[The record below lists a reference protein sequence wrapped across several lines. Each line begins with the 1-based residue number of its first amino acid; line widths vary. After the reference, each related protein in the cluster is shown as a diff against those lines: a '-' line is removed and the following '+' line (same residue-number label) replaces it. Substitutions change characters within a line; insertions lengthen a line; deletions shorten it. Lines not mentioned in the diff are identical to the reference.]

1 MPEKGKTFAG
11 EVREE
16 TVAWSK
22 DTYQLLKQAE
32 QGKVKSYV
40 QDIALAVLDC
50 KETATSRET
59 FIRLMNER
67 GYGVDWQDSHKYI
80 TYTDLAREQ
89 AGEKAC
95 KIRDNKLEKYYNMDF
110 GKESM
115 EHEFER
121 NARTAE
127 AEQSKRAAS
136 RVKPTELE
144 NSLLKEALAM
154 SSENCEELM
163 KQSNQEQVRAEQNR
177 QRDAEQNRKLISE
190 LKQSVELLK
199 NSNELLQDAI
209 SGEIGSLKDEV
220 KENTVQEVR
229 KALQANIEAI
239 QRATKLLEKQSDTL
253 TSVMKQKIRELEES
267 KNSFFRYEGLKLYL
281 FWGGMVCNILV
292 FLMLLYGMIS
302 K

>member
-1 MPEKGKTFAG
+1 M
-11 EVREE
+11 
-16 TVAWSK
+16 
-22 DTYQLLKQAE
+22 
-32 QGKVKSYV
+32 
-40 QDIALAVLDC
+40 
-50 KETATSRET
+50 
-59 FIRLMNER
+59 
-67 GYGVDWQDSHKYI
+67 
-80 TYTDLAREQ
+80 
-89 AGEKAC
+89 
-95 KIRDNKLEKYYNMDF
+95 
-110 GKESM
+110 
-115 EHEFER
+115 
-121 NARTAE
+121 
-127 AEQSKRAAS
+127 
-136 RVKPTELE
+136 
-144 NSLLKEALAM
+144 
-154 SSENCEELM
+154 
-163 KQSNQEQVRAEQNR
+163 RAEQNR

-281 FWGGMVCNILV
+281 FWGGISELMQDDDVTAKKGIYEYLLSGDEKHLNIRAFTDNQKREAYERQKGICPTCKKHFEIDEMEGDHIDPWHDGGKTTAENCQMLCRSCNRRKS
-292 FLMLLYGMIS
+292 G

>member
-1 MPEKGKTFAG
+1 
-11 EVREE
+11 
-16 TVAWSK
+16 
-22 DTYQLLKQAE
+22 
-32 QGKVKSYV
+32 
-40 QDIALAVLDC
+40 
-50 KETATSRET
+50 
-59 FIRLMNER
+59 
-67 GYGVDWQDSHKYI
+67 
-80 TYTDLAREQ
+80 
-89 AGEKAC
+89 
-95 KIRDNKLEKYYNMDF
+95 
-110 GKESM
+110 
-115 EHEFER
+115 
-121 NARTAE
+121 
-127 AEQSKRAAS
+127 
-136 RVKPTELE
+136 
-144 NSLLKEALAM
+144 
-154 SSENCEELM
+154 M

-190 LKQSVELLK
+190 LKQSVELLN

-292 FLMLLYGMIS
+292 FLMLLYGMLG

>member
-1 MPEKGKTFAG
+1 MSL
-11 EVREE
+11 REMHE
-16 TVAWSK
+16 
-22 DTYQLLKQAE
+22 QQKQ
-32 QGKVKSYV
+32 S
-40 QDIALAVLDC
+40 
-50 KETATSRET
+50 SP
-59 FIRLMNER
+59 
-67 GYGVDWQDSHKYI
+67 
-80 TYTDLAREQ
+80 REQ
-89 AGEKAC
+89 LQELN
-95 KIRDNKLEKYYNMDF
+95 R
-110 GKESM
+110 
-115 EHEFER
+115 
-121 NARTAE
+121 
-127 AEQSKRAAS
+127 QSR
-136 RVKPTELE
+136 TELE

-163 KQSNQEQVRAEQNR
+163 KQSNQEQVR
-177 QRDAEQNRKLISE
+177 AEQNRKLISE